1 MKNILVAVAALA
13 VGAAAGWFAA
23 ARACG
28 DAAVSSKPPYQGDDS
43 PACNN
48 GRARSMS
55 APNEKAKPRRK
66 ALIRS
71 SADAEVQKR
80 ILENK
85 ISYLEKCIAVAKGL
99 SSKSD
104 GSGNPADGRAGAPR
118 TPKGRAGSP
127 LPAENKRETN
137 AEIIERLMKLPSD
150 NERYIAFMHLD
161 EKTQMSFTMGELKK
175 LCPKQMSI
183 DGDNG
188 ELYAE
193 LTERLDRMTEV
204 ASRRVGILDAFDPSG
219 LNDEER
225 RVHAEY
231 MEFLAEWPDVFAGM
245 IDQRD
250 SMTFGEVIGRFKKAA
265 STCERGVELGNKE
278 REMLISQTIKSFE
291 VPDEDAVELR
301 VTFDEVRD
309 ATSFAYFEKKD

>member
-1 MKNILVAVAALA
+1 MKRFKISAFLFTALA

-23 ARACG
+23 GEWGNCG
-28 DAAVSSKPPYQGDDS
+28 NVETAND
-43 PACNN
+43 
-48 GRARSMS
+48 GRARSPS
-55 APNEKAKPRRK
+55 APTEKAKPRRK

-85 ISYLEKCIAVAKGL
+85 ISYLEKCIAAAKGE
-99 SSKSD
+99 
-104 GSGNPADGRAGAPR
+104 NGRARSPSAP
-118 TPKGRAGSP
+118 
-127 LPAENKRETN
+127 PAEKKRETN

-150 NERYIAFMHLD
+150 NERYIAFTHLD

-183 DGDNG
+183 DGDTG